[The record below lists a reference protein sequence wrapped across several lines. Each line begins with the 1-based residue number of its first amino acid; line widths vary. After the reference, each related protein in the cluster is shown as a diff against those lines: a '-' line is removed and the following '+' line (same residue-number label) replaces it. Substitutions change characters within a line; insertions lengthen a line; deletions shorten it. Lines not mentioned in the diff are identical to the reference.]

1 MSNPS
6 KQKGTAAEV
15 AVRDYLR
22 ANGYL
27 HAERLPTEGAKD
39 RGDLTGIDPR
49 LVIEIKACKAMDLGG
64 WINEVDREV
73 VNAEADLGVV
83 WHKRR
88 GKTNPSQWFVTMN
101 GADFVQ
107 LLNAYTGMTAVI
119 GRSA

>member
-1 MSNPS
+1 MANPS
-6 KQKGTAAEV
+6 KVKGTAAEV

-27 HAERLPTEGAKD
+27 HAERLALGGNLD

-49 LVIEIKACKAMDLGG
+49 VVIEVKACKALDLAG
-64 WINEVDREV
+64 WVNETDVEV
-73 VNAEADLGVV
+73 VNAQADIGVV

-107 LLNAYTGMTAVI
+107 LLNAYTGITKQQGA
-119 GRSA
+119 A